1 MAGLKKAQRLWTWV
15 ILSLGH
21 ILLEGTVVCS
31 HQLPQGYSGQSHQ
44 PLDLIP
50 ARVRKIRATFSAW
63 WMAHSA
69 PKCIT
74 LSPVLVSSTDLPCFC
89 RVSSNYICSVFARL
103 FWTGGGADCVSRSEL
118 RRTLHATV
126 QGAAAQVEPGGSQGA
141 KKSVYVW
148 GSNILA
154 GQGRNPVQKVKLL
167 QHSPYGGEGSV
178 VNDATLLQRRIHFK
192 LWILGNFPDTGEVC
206 QHINHV
212 RNGGFRLVFL
222 YLNLNFVFE
231 ATEYHSALPE
241 RLVLNWK
248 EMHHLQELQY
258 PITIF
263 PFSYQF
269 SSSNFSFQH

>member
-1 MAGLKKAQRLWTWV
+1 M
-15 ILSLGH
+15 
-21 ILLEGTVVCS
+21 
-31 HQLPQGYSGQSHQ
+31 
-44 PLDLIP
+44 
-50 ARVRKIRATFSAW
+50 
-63 WMAHSA
+63 
-69 PKCIT
+69 
-74 LSPVLVSSTDLPCFC
+74 
-89 RVSSNYICSVFARL
+89 
-103 FWTGGGADCVSRSEL
+103 SRSEL

-126 QGAAAQVEPGGSQGA
+126 QGAAAQEEPGGSQGA

-167 QHSPYGGEGSV
+167 HHSPYGGEGSV

-206 QHINHV
+206 RHTNHV

-222 YLNLNFVFE
+222 HLNLPQTAEV
-231 ATEYHSALPE
+231 TEYHSALPE
-241 RLVLNWK
+241 RLVINWK

-263 PFSYQF
+263 PLFPI
-269 SSSNFSFQH
+269 SSAHLTFLSSINGYILYNRILIQTGKHHILIVFLWDAWKKSFNLLLKSASLSLTWSISLQLFEFCFLI